1 MKPLPSR
8 LWAYVQPH
16 VWMLV
21 VSLCLVAVVGLLEA
35 ATPFLIGLIFDTLL
49 RASAT
54 PTIAIPFV
62 NLQFNVSAS
71 DGRIFLVLL
80 IIVTAVKAVAEFGSI
95 NVTAYLGQAVVRDL
109 RNDLF
114 ERILLQPLHFFHF
127 NPTGELISRVT
138 ADVERIQTAASETLA
153 EFLKQ
158 AAILVFLVI
167 TIFAIDWKLAAG
179 SLVLAPL
186 VFYPAVWFGKTL
198 RLLSR
203 SNQQE
208 MAEMAN
214 ILYET
219 LAGNRIVKAF
229 SMEKA
234 EAGRFRKVTERIF
247 KLNLRQRMTHSLSSP
262 LMEVLG
268 VLVVASFLLYA
279 RSQIINQRMTV
290 GLFVAFIIALI
301 KLYDPVRRMSGITNT
316 FQQAFGASGRIFEIL
331 ALETEK
337 DSGQATLARFSDCI
351 EFDDVHFAY
360 EPGVSVLDG
369 ISFRVGLGEVLAIV
383 GPSGAGKTTLVN
395 LLPRFYDVTQGRIL
409 IDGRNVRDFKLQS
422 LRKQIAIVTQDVIL
436 FNDAIRANIAY
447 GEPAAGED
455 AILRAAKAALVDEF
469 VTSFDTRVGERGL
482 RLSGGERQRL
492 SIARALLKDAPIL
505 ILDEATSSLD
515 TESEALVQQALQN
528 LMEGRTTIVIAHRL
542 STVRRADRIIVLA
555 DGRIKESGTH
565 EELVVRHGL
574 YWKLYN
580 LQFQT
585 WGDRPMPIQE
595 AAEGGV
601 PTGLAGGPDVKES
614 VIP

>member
-601 PTGLAGGPDVKES
+601 PTGLAGGPDV
-614 VIP
+614 

>member
-62 NLQFNVSAS
+62 NLQFNLSAS

-331 ALETEK
+331 A
-337 DSGQATLARFSDCI
+337 
-351 EFDDVHFAY
+351 
-360 EPGVSVLDG
+360 
-369 ISFRVGLGEVLAIV
+369 
-383 GPSGAGKTTLVN
+383 
-395 LLPRFYDVTQGRIL
+395 
-409 IDGRNVRDFKLQS
+409 
-422 LRKQIAIVTQDVIL
+422 IVTEDVIL

-505 ILDEATSSLD
+505 ILDEATSS
-515 TESEALVQQALQN
+515 
-528 LMEGRTTIVIAHRL
+528 
-542 STVRRADRIIVLA
+542 
-555 DGRIKESGTH
+555 
-565 EELVVRHGL
+565 
-574 YWKLYN
+574 
-580 LQFQT
+580 
-585 WGDRPMPIQE
+585 
-595 AAEGGV
+595 
-601 PTGLAGGPDVKES
+601 
-614 VIP
+614 

>member
-234 EAGRFRKVTERIF
+234 EAGRFRKVTQRIF

-268 VLVVASFLLYA
+268 VLVVAAFLLYA

-595 AAEGGV
+595 A
-601 PTGLAGGPDVKES
+601 
-614 VIP
+614 

>member
-1 MKPLPSR
+1 
-8 LWAYVQPH
+8 
-16 VWMLV
+16 MLV

-360 EPGVSVLDG
+360 EPGVPVLDG
-369 ISFRVGLGEVLAIV
+369 ISFRVGRGEVLAIV

-601 PTGLAGGPDVKES
+601 PTGLAGGPDV
-614 VIP
+614 

>member
-595 AAEGGV
+595 A
-601 PTGLAGGPDVKES
+601 
-614 VIP
+614 